1 MRKHVYTEFHESRH
15 VTYEGQI
22 KAIKIGSEKDQDL
35 VYEEH
40 TVRKKAA
47 TCYKRAKV
55 NLLCGMQTRN

>member
-40 TVRKKAA
+40 TVRKKS
-47 TCYKRAKV
+47 C
-55 NLLCGMQTRN
+55 NMLQTSQSKPIMRYADA